1 MEDNQNRS
9 FSVNVAGGNDI
20 ATQLEKLEGL
30 RDRGAISAEEF
41 EVQKQRLLNS

>member
-1 MEDNQNRS
+1 
-9 FSVNVAGGNDI
+9 VAGGNDI